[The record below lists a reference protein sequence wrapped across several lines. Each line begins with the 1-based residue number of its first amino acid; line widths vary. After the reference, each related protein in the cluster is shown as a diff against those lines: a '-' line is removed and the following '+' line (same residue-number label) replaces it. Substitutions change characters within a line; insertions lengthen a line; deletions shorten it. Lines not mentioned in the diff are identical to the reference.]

1 MSEGTRFLV
10 DATQISERKKN
21 IPETDATSQT
31 LLSRIERHLELVGNV
46 ISILG
51 RSQVR
56 ISFRILTV
64 STEVLCSFVLFL
76 HSNFSIALK

>member
-1 MSEGTRFLV
+1 VSEGTRFLV

-31 LLSRIERHLELVGNV
+31 LLSRIERHLELGNV